1 MRHVHHARLLPLLL
15 VALVALGHLARPPV
29 AAAQSDDVISATVD
43 RTTLTTDDL
52 LTLNV
57 TIDRAAGASEPVL
70 PALDGFNLLGTSSG
84 TEISILNGDMNIR
97 LAYTYYLQPTQAG
110 DLVIPPFT
118 TSANGQTYQSDPIL
132 ITVAQG
138 TGQFQPSVP
147 VPGLPNLP
155 GVVPP
160 GSGQP
165 PPANG
170 GTLPAPPGLTGQEY
184 YVEASVDKA
193 NPWQGEQV
201 LYRFR
206 FFQGASLLVEP
217 NYQPPE
223 FTGFWHDRQA
233 EQTTYTTEAA
243 GRTYFVTEITTVLF
257 PTVSGP
263 ITIGPSTLE
272 IPGGFFATG
281 QTLTTEPIALDVRP
295 LPANPPPG
303 FTGAVGQFSLQSLLD
318 KTTSQVNDAVTLQVT
333 LSGVG
338 NIDTLADLSWDVGPG
353 WRGFDPTVESA
364 SDFVNG
370 QLQGSRIYE
379 QLLVPVEAGSLT
391 VEPIAF
397 TYFDPVV
404 GDYQTITTQP
414 IVVQVSADPSS
425 AGLAL
430 PASNVPAGIDITSLR
445 PVKGPPASW
454 RVVPAGAAPHALVT
468 RPGYWALFAVPLLL
482 LAGLGLYGGVTA
494 HRRATAGDRA
504 KSRAAREAT
513 HALAEAR
520 RAAEKA
526 PGEAAAAGAR
536 IMNSYLSTKLDAP
549 TTGLTRQG
557 LGALLRS
564 RGLDE
569 ALIDRVQ
576 GCLADSDTAAY
587 FPGSSAASAAAI
599 LDEVEATVRALEAAL
614 EERGASGER
623 IATT

>member
-1 MRHVHHARLLPLLL
+1 MRKLRHARLLPLLL
-15 VALVALGHLARPPV
+15 VALIGLVLPLT
-29 AAAQSDDVISATVD
+29 AAAQSDEVISATVD

-52 LTLNV
+52 LTLTV
-57 TIDRAAGASEPVL
+57 TIDRATGASEPVL

-84 TEISILNGDMNIR
+84 TEISILNGDMSVR
-97 LAYTYYLQPTQAG
+97 LAYTYYLQPTLAG
-110 DLVIPPFT
+110 ELVIPPFT
-118 TSANGQTYQSDPIL
+118 TSVNGQTYQTDPIL
-132 ITVAQG
+132 ISVAQG

-147 VPGLPNLP
+147 TLPGLPNLP

-184 YVEASVDKA
+184 YAEASVDKT

-223 FTGFWHDRQA
+223 FTGFWHDRQS

-281 QTLTTEPIALDVRP
+281 ETLTTDPIALEVRP
-295 LPANPPPG
+295 LPADPPPG

-333 LSGVG
+333 LSGIG
-338 NIDTLADLSWDVGPG
+338 NIDTLADLTWDVGPG
-353 WRGFDPTVESA
+353 WRSFDPTVEST

-379 QLLVPVEAGSLT
+379 QLLVPVQPGSLT
-391 VEPIAF
+391 VEPITF
-397 TYFDPVV
+397 TYFDPVI
-404 GDYQTITTQP
+404 GDYQTIATQP

-430 PASNVPAGIDITSLR
+430 PADNVPAGIDITGLR
-445 PVKGPPASW
+445 PVKAPPASW
-454 RVVPAGAAPHALVT
+454 RVVPAGAAPDSLVT

-482 LAGLGLYGGVTA
+482 LAGLGLYGGLTA
-494 HRRATAGDRA
+494 YRRATAGDRA
-504 KSRAAREAT
+504 KSRAAREAAQ
-513 HALAEAR
+513 ALAEAR
-520 RAAEKA
+520 RAAERA

-536 IMNSYLSTKLDAP
+536 IMNSYLSTKLDTP

-569 ALIDRVQ
+569 ALIGRVQ
-576 GCLADSDTAAY
+576 ACLADSDTAAY

-599 LDEVEATVRALEAAL
+599 LDEVEATIRALESAL
-614 EERGASGER
+614 EAGAAAEEVAAS
-623 IATT
+623 